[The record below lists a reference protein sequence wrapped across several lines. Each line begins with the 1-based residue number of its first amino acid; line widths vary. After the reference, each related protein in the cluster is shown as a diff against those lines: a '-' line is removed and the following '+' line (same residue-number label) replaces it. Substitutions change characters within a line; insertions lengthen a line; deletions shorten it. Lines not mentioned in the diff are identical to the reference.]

1 MTGLLVFREYIQ
13 KLYHD
18 HDTLFR
24 LVFRFVIGFTTF
36 FSINRM
42 LGYQTALT
50 PISVSVVMGAF
61 SMLFSVEVL
70 LFFAA
75 AFVVI
80 HIYNVSTVLAVSVTV
95 ILLIVYLLYIQFAP
109 KYGYVI
115 LLAAIAYSLG
125 LSGGVPVLLGLIAE
139 PVVLLPGVIGVG
151 LYYFLDTLLSVVA
164 SSTDD
169 TLNLFQLLVDQFL
182 GNTELFTQVV
192 ILLCVTVLVYII
204 RNLKVNYSFEC
215 ANVIG
220 FVIYTILCLLANY
233 YQLVRISMGSF
244 LVKTLIAFV
253 IVLMIRIFRLSLNYA
268 GVENL
273 QFEDEE
279 YYYYVRAVPKHSI
292 ATRDK
297 NVKRF
302 NAHLFSDRVTY
313 LKEDELQKV
322 QEAITGEGE
331 EKEDSWSK

>member
-13 KLYHD
+13 KLYRN
-18 HDTLFR
+18 HDTVFRLLFR
-24 LVFRFVIGFTTF
+24 FMIGFITF

-42 LGYQTALT
+42 LGYQTELT
-50 PISVSVVMGAF
+50 PLPVSVVMGAF
-61 SMLFSVEVL
+61 SMLFSVEAL

-80 HIYNVSTVLAVSVTV
+80 HIFNVSTVLAVSVAI

-115 LLAAIAYSLG
+115 LLVTVAYSLG
-125 LSGGVPVLLGLIAE
+125 LSSGVPVLLGLIAE
-139 PVVLLPGVIGVG
+139 PVILLPGVIGVG
-151 LYYFLDTLLSVVA
+151 LYYFLNTLLSVVS

-182 GNTELFTQVV
+182 GNTEMVTQVV
-192 ILLCVTVLVYII
+192 ILLCVTVLVYAI
-204 RNLKVNYSFEC
+204 RNLKVNYSFES
-215 ANVIG
+215 AIAIG
-220 FVIYTILCLLANY
+220 FVCYTILCLLANY
-233 YQLVRISMGSF
+233 YQLMRIPMGMF

-253 IVLMIRIFRLSLNYA
+253 IVSVIQIFRLSLNYA

-279 YYYYVRAVPKHSI
+279 YYYYVRAVPKNSI

-297 NVKRF
+297 SVKRF